1 MAGENTN
8 QIINKLEDVIRDM
21 ATQVNELSTSQAR
34 DDERQKAMFER
45 LGKIDAKL
53 EVQNGRVGRL
63 ENWRAYL
70 AGGMAV
76 IIIGLPIIV
85 KLWVTGSLF

>member
-1 MAGENTN
+1 MGEDT
-8 QIINKLEDVIRDM
+8 QKTINKLEDVIRDM
-21 ATQVNELSTSQAR
+21 ATQVNGLATNQAV
-34 DDERQKAMFER
+34 DDERQRTVLER
-45 LGKIDAKL
+45 LAKIDAKL
-53 EVQNGRVGRL
+53 EIQNGRVAKL

-76 IIIGLPIIV
+76 IIVGLPIII